1 MLPYCSVCLFRT
13 VSAGVTARR
22 LSIGG
27 QAWKKRLSYP
37 VCGALFTAIAQA
49 LSYRPAGGRQ
59 ARETERS
66 DCDPRDVIKLNMD
79 EDVKEMVWESEN
91 NSKFQAH
98 FKDTAKESFCT
109 FNYQTTPM
117 LHRDFDKS
125 VKTLRKPFFITALT
139 SEVPKLEKNMAVA
152 DHTKVAQSAKVKQNG
167 TSHSN
172 IIPAHF
178 TFMQKPARNTEVE
191 SRKLRTLNAAVGKTN
206 HTIGF
211 AFEKSFPIKNAASL
225 SSWSG
230 AFRRSPKKVQRRP
243 ITTVE
248 ECLRAEEKELYRQL
262 IQVVTGKT
270 VLSTNSTSFLPPE
283 ISRRLSSSSASG
295 QPGASSLSSLEPCTL
310 DVEPTYQP
318 KISLVP
324 EKRTTAPLSVDTTF
338 KLTCESRDVTK
349 HQLHRAPRQ
358 SAQEPVKGSDSIIVL
373 DPVPKEDYNL
383 SRTVFPTDLW
393 IKEIASRYDP
403 RARERNRQIEEQ
415 KALTLKFQNQRLQE
429 RSVHDAVELKLR
441 VPLEKEI
448 PVTLLPR
455 PECIK
460 EEQEFPAITPEME
473 KEIKHALYGGN
484 QDQVLS
490 EAFRLTITRK
500 DIMTLNSLNWLN
512 DEVIN
517 FYMNLLMERSKRKG
531 LPKVHAFNTFFF
543 PKLKCAGF
551 QAVKRWTKKVDV
563 FSADVLLV
571 PVHLGVHWCLA
582 VVDFRKK
589 TVTYYDSM
597 GGLNNEACR
606 ILLQYLKQESQ
617 DKKGISFD
625 TNGWH
630 LSSRACN
637 EIPQQ
642 MNGSD
647 CGMFAC
653 KYADYITK
661 EKPITFTQNH
671 MPYFRKRMVYEIIHQ
686 KLL

>member
-1 MLPYCSVCLFRT
+1 
-13 VSAGVTARR
+13 
-22 LSIGG
+22 
-27 QAWKKRLSYP
+27 
-37 VCGALFTAIAQA
+37 
-49 LSYRPAGGRQ
+49 
-59 ARETERS
+59 
-66 DCDPRDVIKLNMD
+66 MD
-79 EDVKEMVWESEN
+79 EDVKEMVWESDN
-91 NSKFQAH
+91 NSKYQAH

-117 LHRDFDKS
+117 LHKDFDRS
-125 VKTLRKPFFITALT
+125 IVKTLHKPFFLT
-139 SEVPKLEKNMAVA
+139 EVSKLEKNMAVA
-152 DHTKVAQSAKVKQNG
+152 DHTKLAQSAKVKQNG
-167 TSHSN
+167 TSHSS

-178 TFMQKPARNTEVE
+178 TLLQKPSRNTEVE
-191 SRKLRTLNAAVGKTN
+191 SWKLSRSFNAAAGKTN

-230 AFRRSPKKVQRRP
+230 GTLRRSPKKVQRP
-243 ITTVE
+243 QITTVE

-262 IQVVTGKT
+262 IKMVSRKN
-270 VLSTNSTSFLPPE
+270 VLSTNSTMFLPPE
-283 ISRRLSSSSASG
+283 ISRRLSSSSVSG

-324 EKRTTAPLSVDTTF
+324 ERVTTAPLSVDNTL
-338 KLTCESRDVTK
+338 KPTCESRNFAK
-349 HQLHRAPRQ
+349 HQLHRQRR
-358 SAQEPVKGSDSIIVL
+358 SSQEPVKGSDSVIVL
-373 DPVPKEDYNL
+373 DPISKEEYHPSL
-383 SRTVFPTDLW
+383 LTFPADLW

-429 RSVHDAVELKLR
+429 PSVHDAVELKLR

-455 PECIK
+455 PEESIK
-460 EEQEFPAITPEME
+460 EEPEFPQITPEME
-473 KEIKHALYGGN
+473 REIKHALYGGN
-484 QDQVLS
+484 QDQILS

-563 FSADVLLV
+563 FAADVLLV

-582 VVDFRKK
+582 VVDFRRK

-625 TNGWH
+625 TNGWN
-630 LSSRACN
+630 LSSKTSD

-661 EKPITFTQNH
+661 DKSITFTQNH

>member
-1 MLPYCSVCLFRT
+1 
-13 VSAGVTARR
+13 
-22 LSIGG
+22 
-27 QAWKKRLSYP
+27 
-37 VCGALFTAIAQA
+37 
-49 LSYRPAGGRQ
+49 
-59 ARETERS
+59 
-66 DCDPRDVIKLNMD
+66 MD
-79 EDVKEMVWESEN
+79 EDVKEMIWESEN
-91 NSKFQAH
+91 NSKYKAH
-98 FKDTAKESFCT
+98 FKAPAQEPFCT
-109 FNYQTTPM
+109 YNFQPTPM
-117 LHRDFDKS
+117 HPRRFDRS
-125 VKTLRKPFFITALT
+125 VVKTLHKPFFN
-139 SEVPKLEKNMAVA
+139 SEVSKPEKTMAFA
-152 DHTKVAQSAKVKQNG
+152 DHSKLTQPANLNKVKQNG
-167 TSHSN
+167 NGHSS
-172 IIPAHF
+172 ILPAHF
-178 TFMQKPARNTEVE
+178 TFLQKPAKNADVE
-191 SRKLRTLNAAVGKTN
+191 SRKLSLPINAAVAGKTN
-206 HTIGF
+206 HTISS

-230 AFRRSPKKVQRRP
+230 ACRRSPKKMQRRQMS
-243 ITTVE
+243 TVE
-248 ECLRAEEKELYRQL
+248 ETVRAEEKEIYRQL

-270 VLSTNSTSFLPPE
+270 FLSTNSTTFHPPE
-283 ISRRLSSSSASG
+283 ASRRLSSSSVSG

-318 KISLVP
+318 QYSLVS
-324 EKRTTAPLSVDTTF
+324 EKQLTAPLSVDAAF
-338 KLTCESRDVTK
+338 KLRCESSDIGN
-349 HQLHRAPRQ
+349 HQLHREQKPTTHEQ
-358 SAQEPVKGSDSIIVL
+358 SKGSDSVIVL
-373 DPVPKEDYNL
+373 DSVSKEDPHP
-383 SRTVFPTDLW
+383 SRPSFQAELW
-393 IKEIASRYDP
+393 IKELTSLYDS
-403 RARERNRQIEEQ
+403 RARERRRLIEEQ
-415 KALTLKFQNQRLQE
+415 KALTLKLQNQRLQE
-429 RSVHDAVELKLR
+429 RSVHDAVDLNLR

-455 PECIK
+455 PEECVP
-460 EEQEFPAITPEME
+460 EEQEFPELTMEME
-473 KEIKHALYGGN
+473 KEIKHALYGGC

-512 DEVIN
+512 DEIIN

-563 FSADVLLV
+563 FDVDILLV

-589 TVTYYDSM
+589 TITYYDSM

-617 DKKGISFD
+617 DKKGICFD
-625 TNGWH
+625 TNGWN
-630 LSSRACN
+630 LSSKKSN

-661 EKPITFTQNH
+661 DKSITFTQHH
-671 MPYFRKRMVYEIIHQ
+671 MPYFRKRMVWEIIHQ

>member
-1 MLPYCSVCLFRT
+1 
-13 VSAGVTARR
+13 
-22 LSIGG
+22 
-27 QAWKKRLSYP
+27 
-37 VCGALFTAIAQA
+37 
-49 LSYRPAGGRQ
+49 
-59 ARETERS
+59 
-66 DCDPRDVIKLNMD
+66 MD
-79 EDVKEMVWESEN
+79 EDVKEMVWESDN
-91 NSKFQAH
+91 NSKYQAH

-117 LHRDFDKS
+117 LHKDFDRS
-125 VKTLRKPFFITALT
+125 IVKTLHKPFFLT
-139 SEVPKLEKNMAVA
+139 EVSKLEKNMAVA
-152 DHTKVAQSAKVKQNG
+152 DHTKLAQSAKVKQNG
-167 TSHSN
+167 TSHSS

-178 TFMQKPARNTEVE
+178 TLLQKPSRNTEVE
-191 SRKLRTLNAAVGKTN
+191 SWKLSRSFNAAAGKTN

-230 AFRRSPKKVQRRP
+230 GTLRRSPKKVQRP
-243 ITTVE
+243 QITTVE

-262 IQVVTGKT
+262 IKMVSRKN
-270 VLSTNSTSFLPPE
+270 VLSTNSTMFLPPE
-283 ISRRLSSSSASG
+283 ISRRLSSSSVSG

-324 EKRTTAPLSVDTTF
+324 ERVTTAPLSVDNTL
-338 KLTCESRDVTK
+338 KPTCESRNFAK
-349 HQLHRAPRQ
+349 HQLHRQRR
-358 SAQEPVKGSDSIIVL
+358 SSQEPVKGSDSVIVL
-373 DPVPKEDYNL
+373 DPISKEEYHPSL
-383 SRTVFPTDLW
+383 LTFPADLW

-429 RSVHDAVELKLR
+429 PSVHDAVELKLR

-455 PECIK
+455 PEESIK
-460 EEQEFPAITPEME
+460 EEPEFPQITP
-473 KEIKHALYGGN
+473 
-484 QDQVLS
+484 
-490 EAFRLTITRK
+490 
-500 DIMTLNSLNWLN
+500 
-512 DEVIN
+512 VIN

-563 FSADVLLV
+563 FAADVLLV

-582 VVDFRKK
+582 VVDFRRK

-625 TNGWH
+625 TNGWN
-630 LSSRACN
+630 LSSKTSD

-661 EKPITFTQNH
+661 DKSITFTQNH

>member
-1 MLPYCSVCLFRT
+1 
-13 VSAGVTARR
+13 
-22 LSIGG
+22 
-27 QAWKKRLSYP
+27 
-37 VCGALFTAIAQA
+37 
-49 LSYRPAGGRQ
+49 
-59 ARETERS
+59 
-66 DCDPRDVIKLNMD
+66 MD

-91 NSKFQAH
+91 NSKYQAH
-98 FKDTAKESFCT
+98 FKDTAKESLCT
-109 FNYQTTPM
+109 FKYQTTPM
-117 LHRDFDKS
+117 LHRDFDRS
-125 VKTLRKPFFITALT
+125 IVKTLHKPFFLT
-139 SEVPKLEKNMAVA
+139 EVSKLEKNMAVA
-152 DHTKVAQSAKVKQNG
+152 DHTKVALSAKVKQNG
-167 TSHSN
+167 TGHSS

-178 TFMQKPARNTEVE
+178 TFLQKPARNTEVE
-191 SRKLRTLNAAVGKTN
+191 SRKLRTFNAAVGKTN

-230 AFRRSPKKVQRRP
+230 TVRRSPKKVQRRQ

-270 VLSTNSTSFLPPE
+270 VLSTNSTTFLPPE
-283 ISRRLSSSSASG
+283 ISRRLSSSSVSG

-324 EKRTTAPLSVDTTF
+324 EKLTAPLSVDTTY
-338 KLTCESRDVTK
+338 KPTCESRDLAK
-349 HQLHRAPRQ
+349 HQLHRRRRP
-358 SAQEPVKGSDSIIVL
+358 STQEPGKGSDSVIVL
-373 DPVPKEDYNL
+373 DPVSKEDYHP
-383 SRTVFPTDLW
+383 SHSIFPADLW

-429 RSVHDAVELKLR
+429 RSVHDAVELNLR

-448 PVTLLPR
+448 PVTLLPK
-455 PECIK
+455 PEESIK
-460 EEQEFPAITPEME
+460 EELEFPEITSEME
-473 KEIKHALYGGN
+473 REIKHALYGGN
-484 QDQVLS
+484 QDQMLS

-543 PKLKCAGF
+543 PKLKSAGF

-563 FSADVLLV
+563 FAADVLLV

-625 TNGWH
+625 TNGWN
-630 LSSRACN
+630 LSSKTSD

-661 EKPITFTQNH
+661 DKAITFAQNH